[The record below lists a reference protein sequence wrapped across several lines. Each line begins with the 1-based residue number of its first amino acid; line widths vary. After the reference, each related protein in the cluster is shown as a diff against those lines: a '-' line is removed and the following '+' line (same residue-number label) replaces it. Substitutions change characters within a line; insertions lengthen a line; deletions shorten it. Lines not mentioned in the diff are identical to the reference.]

1 VAGPM
6 RPGRRV
12 TEIARWTAL
21 GAAAALLGVFLIV
34 QGRGVEVSYAQ
45 SPSSATRVEEG
56 SADELSGATV
66 PTVEEMS
73 ALVAA
78 APVVRL
84 PGSVARWDTAVVEAA
99 IGGSGLRILVAPPG
113 LDEDA
118 RTRVKEVPNA
128 DIRVVGTQVGAEIS
142 IAVPDTAAG
151 WRAEFAAG
159 DVTNRLLTIIASVRD
174 QPLPTT
180 DVEVVTWRAPTAA
193 ELEPVVADLRA
204 TGLHVAPG
212 ATLSK
217 PTSNVANAF
226 PDRAPLVVALPRQDQ
241 NQLPRYA
248 ESLAPLF
255 PDMPIIVL
263 YGSWIEYAGPHA
275 ADFSELAAATFYGRV
290 GDRLATYTYPQANV
304 LYGWLDR
311 VTDVRYSGLFDRPLP
326 YRPFDPLRVALPA
339 LPWLFA
345 ACVAVFLALT
355 ARAAERRSGVP
366 ASRLAALTALAVEMH
381 PLADRATGPAL
392 TRALTTLTSARDA
405 IAGELPDA
413 YVSTLLDAAE
423 RELDEAARTLP
434 FPGYRPVDYLRGR
447 LA

>member
-1 VAGPM
+1 M

-12 TEIARWTAL
+12 TEIARWVAL
-21 GAAAALLGVFLIV
+21 GGATALLGVFLIA

-45 SPSSATRVEEG
+45 SPSSTTRAGEG

-66 PTVEEMS
+66 PTTEEMS
-73 ALVAA
+73 SLVAA

-84 PGSVARWDTAVVEAA
+84 PGAVARWDTTRVDAA

-113 LDEDA
+113 LDEAA
-118 RTRVKEVPNA
+118 RTRVKEVANA
-128 DIRVVGTQVGAEIS
+128 DITVVGTQVSAEIS

-159 DVTNRLLTIIASVRD
+159 DVTNRLLTIIASIQDR
-174 QPLPTT
+174 PLPA

-204 TGLHVAPG
+204 TGLHLAPG
-212 ATLSK
+212 ATLTK
-217 PTSNVANAF
+217 PTSNVASAF
-226 PDRAPLVVALPRQDQ
+226 PDRAPLIVALPRQDHL
-241 NQLPRYA
+241 QLPRYA
-248 ESLAPLF
+248 ASLAPLF
-255 PDMPIIVL
+255 PDTPIIVMH
-263 YGSWIEYAGPHA
+263 GAWIEYAGPHA

-290 GDRLATYTYPQANV
+290 GDRLAVYAYPQANV

-311 VTDVRYSGLFDRPLP
+311 VTDVRYSGLFERPLP
-326 YRPFDPLRVALPA
+326 YQPFDPLRVALPA

-345 ACVAVFLALT
+345 LCVAVFLALT
-355 ARAAERRSGVP
+355 ARAARRPAERRSGAP

-405 IAGELPDA
+405 IADELPDA
-413 YVSTLLDAAE
+413 HVRALLDAAE
-423 RELDEAARTLP
+423 RELDDAARTLP